1 MQFIFELLIQIKT
14 KILNFKEFQYHF
26 KLFPLS
32 VPIFFVLK
40 KNKKGFALLSGL
52 TQNKSMRKTFFVCSL
67 IILLASC
74 EKKSKVEKEVEEIPL
89 EIKVERFD
97 KVFFESPVSDLPKV
111 KKAYPEFFPQGVED
125 EVWIEKM
132 TDPLWRELYTEVQ
145 KSFGDFTPEKTAIED
160 VFRHAKYYFPET
172 QVPEVIT
179 VISEMDYNNKVI
191 YTGKFLLISLEL
203 YLGKDHR
210 YYESEFPAYIRQNFE
225 KHQIMPD
232 IVSAFTAGKISE
244 PSSKNLL
251 SQMIYSGKELY
262 IKDLLLPDTSDA
274 DKIGYT
280 QEQITWSEE
289 NEEYMWRY
297 FVEGNLLYDS
307 DSRLGNRFINKAPF
321 SKFYLEIDNE
331 SPGRIGTWVGWQ
343 IVRSFMKNN
352 DVSVEQ
358 LLQMDAVE
366 IFNKSKYKP
375 KK

>member
-1 MQFIFELLIQIKT
+1 M
-14 KILNFKEFQYHF
+14 
-26 KLFPLS
+26 
-32 VPIFFVLK
+32 V
-40 KNKKGFALLSGL
+40 
-52 TQNKSMRKTFFVCSL
+52 
-67 IILLASC
+67 SC
-74 EKKSKVEKEVEEIPL
+74 DKKSKVEKEVEEIPL

-97 KVFFESPVSDLPKV
+97 KVFFESPVAELPKI
-111 KKAYPEFFPQGVED
+111 KKTYPEFFPPGVQD
-125 EVWIEKM
+125 EVWVEKM
-132 TDPLWRELYTEVQ
+132 TNPLWKELYSEVQ
-145 KSFGDFTPEKTAIED
+145 KTFGDFGPEKTAIED

-191 YTGKFLLISLEL
+191 YTGNLLLISLEL
-203 YLGKDHR
+203 YLGKDHK
-210 YYESEFPAYIRQNFE
+210 YYEGEFPVYIRQNFE
-225 KHQIMPD
+225 KSQMMPD
-232 IVSAFTAGKISE
+232 IVSTLTTGKIAE
-244 PSSKNLL
+244 PTNRNLL
-251 SQMIYSGKELY
+251 SQMIYAGKELY
-262 IKDLLLPDTSDA
+262 IKDLLLPETSDA

-280 QEQITWSEE
+280 PEQITWSQE

-297 FVEGNLLYDS
+297 FIEGNLLYDS
-307 DSRLGNRFINKAPF
+307 DSKLGNRFINRAPF

-352 DVSVEQ
+352 EVKLEQ